1 MTALAPDR
9 GTRGTTALEA
19 GFPVAEI
26 SALAE
31 RESWRKEINRPLY
44 HIHKWWATRLGSVF
58 RGITLGALT
67 EAGSDIWEG
76 FYKTHNL
83 KDKVVLDPFMGSGT
97 TLGEALKLGAR
108 AIGCDINPVSTF
120 MVRQAL
126 TAVEEAKL
134 RRAFAMLE
142 AEVAPEIRRYYQT
155 RDPLTGR
162 GIPVLYYFWCK
173 TVTTP
178 AGDIV
183 PLFSRYV
190 FAQHAC
196 PTKKP
201 DAWTVCSNCW
211 DIFQSRYDSAWAVCP
226 HCGSEFNP
234 LDGPAKGQY
243 VRARDGS
250 RHKIRDLLPKDGS
263 PPSHRLYAVLALR
276 PDGRKIYL
284 AAKPVDHALYAEA
297 SARLE
302 EEDLPLPTLAVRPGH
317 NTDQARNY
325 NYTRWR
331 DFFNARQLLC
341 LGLLLR
347 QILKI
352 EDEPVQE
359 QMLCL
364 FSSTLEFNNL
374 FCSYK
379 GEGTGAVRHMF
390 SNHILKPERVPV
402 ENSVWGTAKSS
413 GTFSTLFESRLL
425 RAKRYLKQP
434 FELELRRDLFGVT
447 DEAQKLVA
455 STALNPTCVTAWED
469 LWRDPRAV
477 MVLNGDSARLPLR
490 DESVD
495 AIVTDPPYFD
505 FVHYSEL
512 SDFFFAWLA
521 PVLGGRH
528 AWMRGANCFDT
539 GEVQHRDPRAFA
551 DQLARVFS
559 ECRRVMKAG
568 AVLAFS
574 FHHSRPEG
582 WAAIHEAVRAAGLCV
597 VAAHVV
603 HAELRVA
610 SPKAAARDP
619 INVDAILVCRKR
631 EGLHR
636 GAPARRVS
644 RESADGLEA
653 VGHAGRGAGRADRFV
668 VAAAQ
673 TLVEDGESV
682 TSYEEMLDRVSAV
695 FERLMRGPR
704 TGGREGAGRRGG
716 RSGWTALGDGRREE
730 LAAGQL
736 RPQKR
741 DIEGRD
747 GRVERLHLEDHH

>member
-1 MTALAPDR
+1 LTARRSDR
-9 GTRGTTALEA
+9 GAHGTTALEA

-67 EAGSDIWEG
+67 KAGSDIWEG

-120 MVRQAL
+120 LVRQAL
-126 TAVEEAKL
+126 TGVGEVEL
-134 RRAFAMLE
+134 RRAFGVLE
-142 AEVAPEIRRYYQT
+142 TEVAPEIRRYYTT
-155 RDPLTGR
+155 RDPHTGQ
-162 GIPVLYYFWCK
+162 GIPVLYFFWCK

-178 AGDIV
+178 TGDVV

-190 FAQHAC
+190 FAQHAY

-201 DAWTVCSNCW
+201 DAWTVCVNCW
-211 DIFQSRYDSAWAVCP
+211 DIFRSRYDSAWVACP
-226 HCGSEFNP
+226 HCGREFNP
-234 LDGPAKGQY
+234 QDGPAKGQY
-243 VRARDGS
+243 VRARNGS
-250 RHKIRDLLPKDGS
+250 RHKIKDLLAKDGA
-263 PPSHRLYAVLALR
+263 PPSHRLYAMLALR

-284 AAKPVDHALYAEA
+284 AAQPEDHALYAEA
-297 SARLE
+297 AARLE
-302 EEDLPLPTLAVRPGH
+302 EENLPLPTLAVRPGH
-317 NTDQARNY
+317 NTNQARNY
-325 NYTRWR
+325 NYMRWR
-331 DFFNARQLLC
+331 DFFNPRQLLC

-347 QILKI
+347 HILKI
-352 EDEPVQE
+352 EHEPVQE

-390 SNHILKPERVPV
+390 SNHILKPERTPV
-402 ENSVWGTAKSS
+402 ENSVWGTARSS
-413 GTFSTLFESRLL
+413 GTFRTLFESRLL
-425 RAKRYLKQP
+425 RAKRYLQRP
-434 FELELRRDLFGVT
+434 FELELRRDLFGMT
-447 DEAQKLVA
+447 DETRRLVA
-455 STALNPTCVTAWED
+455 SPALDPTCVAAWDD

-477 MVLNGDSARLPLR
+477 MVLNGDSSRLPLPE
-490 DESVD
+490 DSVD

-521 PVLGGRH
+521 PALEGRH
-528 AWMRGANCFDT
+528 AWMRKPNCFDQ

-551 DQLARVFS
+551 GQLARVFS

-582 WAAIHEAVRAAGLCV
+582 WAAIHEAVRSAGLGV

-610 SPKAAARDP
+610 SPKAAAKDP
-619 INVDAILVCRKR
+619 ISVDAILVCRKR
-631 EGLHR
+631 EYLR
-636 GAPARRVS
+636 RKESPRRVS
-644 RESADGLEA
+644 TEGVGGLE
-653 VGHAGRGAGRADRFV
+653 VVDGTGPRVSRADRFV
-668 VAAAQ
+668 VAAARA
-673 TLVEDGESV
+673 LVEDGEAVS
-682 TSYEEMLDRVSAV
+682 SYEDMLERMSAV
-695 FERLMRGPR
+695 QDGLKSE
-704 TGGREGAGRRGG
+704 EA
-716 RSGWTALGDGRREE
+716 DGR
-730 LAAGQL
+730 GQ
-736 RPQKR
+736 
-741 DIEGRD
+741 
-747 GRVERLHLEDHH
+747 VRLE